1 MIKIQI
7 IEDDVE
13 MNNALKIYFEKAGY
27 VVLQC
32 FNVNEAYK
40 TMQMPQADIIIVDI
54 GLPDGSGLELAG
66 KIKNSKDVPVVFLT
80 ARDEENDILKG
91 YESGCEEYITKP
103 VSPKILQKKIE
114 AILKRSKTTG
124 NVMIYKELEIDY
136 EKRKIWKNGTEIKLT
151 SKEWKILSLMSKNRG
166 KIMTQESL
174 LDKIWDSEGNFVDKH
189 TVAVVISRLRKK
201 IETST
206 EAPVYIKNIF
216 GIGYTFG
223 E

>member
-1 MIKIQI
+1 MIRIQI

-27 VVLQC
+27 IVLQC
-32 FNVNEAYK
+32 YNVNEAYK
-40 TMQMPQADIIIVDI
+40 MMQMPQADIIIVDI

-91 YESGCEEYITKP
+91 YAAGCEEYITKP

-114 AILKRSKTTG
+114 AILKRSKTIG
-124 NVMIYKELEIDY
+124 NVMIYKELQIDY
-136 EKRKIWKNGTEIKLT
+136 EKRRLWKNGTEIKLT

-174 LDKIWDSEGNFVDKH
+174 LEKIWDSEGNFVDKH

-206 EAPVYIKNIF
+206 EEPVYIKNIF
-216 GIGYTFG
+216 GIGYIFG

>member
-1 MIKIQI
+1 MIRIQI

-27 VVLQC
+27 IVLQC
-32 FNVNEAYK
+32 YNVNEAYK
-40 TMQMPQADIIIVDI
+40 MMQMPQADIIIVDI

-91 YESGCEEYITKP
+91 YAAGCEEYITKP

-114 AILKRSKTTG
+114 AILKRSKTIG
-124 NVMIYKELEIDY
+124 NVMIYKELQIDY
-136 EKRKIWKNGTEIKLT
+136 EKRRIWKNGTEIKLT

-174 LDKIWDSEGNFVDKH
+174 LEKIWDSEGNFVDKH

-206 EAPVYIKNIF
+206 EEPVYIKNIF
-216 GIGYTFG
+216 GIGYIFG

>member
-32 FNVNEAYK
+32 FNVKEAYK
-40 TMQMPQADIIIVDI
+40 MMQMQQADIIIVDI
-54 GLPDGSGLELAG
+54 GLPDGSGLEIAG
-66 KIKNSKDVPVVFLT
+66 KIKNSNDVPVVFLT

-114 AILKRSKTTG
+114 AILKRSKTIG

-136 EKRKIWKNGTEIKLT
+136 EKRKIWKNGIEIKLT

-189 TVAVVISRLRKK
+189 TVTVVISRLRKK

-206 EAPVYIKNIF
+206 EEPVYIKNIF